1 MPQDDDR
8 ANTPTRKWEIEELMS
23 SRLLTDMTFNYM
35 VSQESPLT
43 RESYLMI
50 SFGINEDE
58 ITAELT
64 AGMDIPWD
72 FQDPEARVSWEET
85 DEPTIRDLEEYGL
98 I

>member
-1 MPQDDDR
+1 
-8 ANTPTRKWEIEELMS
+8 
-23 SRLLTDMTFNYM
+23 
-35 VSQESPLT
+35 
-43 RESYLMI
+43 MI

-72 FQDPEARVSWEET
+72 FQDPEARVPWEET